1 MRESFWDRVRN
12 IVPSRRDDPDIRLFK
27 TLIYALVGAIILMV
41 IAGLTT
47 FLFSLR
53 GAEETMVPDVQNVA
67 LLEAML
73 SLQERGLTANVEV
86 RYSADPG
93 LAGKVI
99 SQSPQSGTLVRAGK
113 PIDLIVSRGARI
125 DRIGTYVGRS
135 ITEVRAELRALFA
148 TGEQTIELSEPQYVF
163 SEEEPGTVIAQDPA
177 PGTEITSITSVD
189 LVISRGPDVARIE
202 LPSFIGLPFETAL
215 QRLSQSNIPF
225 RFAVR
230 EAEPDERSGLVT
242 DQEPEPQE
250 EVEIGSFVDLTITR
264 PAFVPED
271 EVFGVLERP
280 LPNYPVE
287 VELTLEA
294 QTPTGERE
302 VVFSML
308 HPGIE
313 LSVPYQVRENSSLV
327 LYRSGQEIYR
337 TIARRP
343 LEAPVDDEQDDGA
356 EQDETASPDDE
367 DPEQTDD

>member
-1 MRESFWDRVRN
+1 MRT
-12 IVPSRRDDPDIRLFK
+12 IVPSRYDDPDIRLFK
-27 TLIYALVGAIILMV
+27 VLIYALIGAIMLML

-53 GAEETMVPDVQNVA
+53 GAEETMVPDVQNAELVD
-67 LLEAML
+67 AML
-73 SLQERGLTANVEV
+73 ALQERGLVGEVEV

-93 LAGKVI
+93 LAGRVI
-99 SQSPQSGTLVRAGK
+99 SQSPPSGTLVRAGK
-113 PIDLIVSRGARI
+113 RIDLIVSLGARI

-148 TGEQTIELSEPQYVF
+148 TGEQTITLADPQYVF

-177 PGTEITSITSVD
+177 PGTEITSITPVD
-189 LVISRGPDVARIE
+189 LVISRGPDIARIE
-202 LPSFIGLPFETAL
+202 LPSFIGLPFDGAIV
-215 QRLSQSNIPF
+215 RLSQSNIPF
-225 RFAVR
+225 RFDVR
-230 EAEPDERSGLVT
+230 DADPDERSGLVVSQ
-242 DQEPEPQE
+242 DPDPQE
-250 EVEIGSFVDLTITR
+250 EVAIGSFVDLTITR

-271 EVFGVLERP
+271 EVFGVLERT

-302 VVFSML
+302 VIFSML

-313 LSVPYQVRENSSLV
+313 LAVPYQVRENSSLI

-343 LEAPVDDEQDDGA
+343 AEEPVEEPVVAPA
-356 EQDETASPDDE
+356 
-367 DPEQTDD
+367 EQTDEPDTEGENEDEDTP